1 MDDARKDPA
10 GSAIAGLAPALLA
23 AKAQQPWPR
32 MLLLAGFAGGF
43 IAFGSVISMVAQ
55 SGGGDG
61 GAVQLLSGFAFSVGL
76 IMVMVVGAE
85 LFTGNTMMVL
95 PAATGA
101 LPPARMAGAW
111 LLVWLGN
118 LGGSLAVAA
127 LYAAAGGLDDSIG
140 AAARRMVEEKLAK
153 SALATFCSAI
163 LANMLVCLAVWM
175 SMAAPRLPA
184 KILAIVGPVMI
195 FVAAGLEHSVANMSI
210 IPLGWLAMP
219 AEAVAWSEG
228 ARNLLWSSLGNL
240 AGGALLALGLAQG
253 HGALRQ
259 DGAAAAREARR

>member
-10 GSAIAGLAPALLA
+10 GSAIAVLAPGLLA
-23 AKAQQPWPR
+23 AKAEQPWLR

-55 SGGGDG
+55 SGGGG

-101 LPPARMAGAW
+101 LRPARMAGAW
-111 LLVWLGN
+111 AVVWLGN
-118 LGGSLAVAA
+118 LAGSLAVAA

-140 AAARRMVEEKLAK
+140 AAAREMVQEKLAK

-175 SMAAPRLPA
+175 AMAAPRLPA

-219 AEAVAWSEG
+219 AEAVLWSEG

-259 DGAAAAREARR
+259 GSAAAAREARR